1 MVSAATQAKVE
12 ADNSRLEGAVRV
24 AIDEID
30 KVLMRPIAK
39 RGLQCS
45 LKCYDTAGSHGT
57 SDVLQQ
63 CVQTCEQ
70 PHQKANAIVRQ
81 VCFCVRILVLL
92 NCDSRWYLRQL
103 GVIKFSLVP
112 CSFVLTLCVSP

>member
-39 RGLQCS
+39 KGLQCS
-45 LKCYDTAGSHGT
+45 LKCYDTIGQHGT
-57 SDVLQQ
+57 SDALQH

-70 PHQKANAIVRQ
+70 PHQKANSIVRQ
-81 VCFCVRILVLL
+81 VCYSTI
-92 NCDSRWYLRQL
+92 
-103 GVIKFSLVP
+103 G
-112 CSFVLTLCVSP
+112 

>member
-1 MVSAATQAKVE
+1 MVRPIIHLFTKEANNQQLLVTPLSQKNTDKMVSAATQAKVE

-39 RGLQCS
+39 KGLQCS
-45 LKCYDTAGSHGT
+45 LKCYDTIGQHGT
-57 SDVLQQ
+57 SDALQH

-81 VCFCVRILVLL
+81 VCYSTI
-92 NCDSRWYLRQL
+92 
-103 GVIKFSLVP
+103 G
-112 CSFVLTLCVSP
+112 